1 MITGHSLRRGIIGAG
16 LLLFALVCRSA
27 TTEQADSAGVIYQL
41 YKEFGWVAL
50 FAPDPKA
57 DHYLGAEITEQPEPV
72 LRHYFDK
79 ELSRLIVKEAACLRQ
94 HQGELC
100 NLEFVPL
107 YGSQDPAAEELR
119 ILPHAPDQVWV
130 EYTYPATREKITLK
144 YRLRHTAQGW
154 RITDI
159 VYPDA
164 NQLSLK
170 ALLSR

>member
-1 MITGHSLRRGIIGAG
+1 MAGHSLLRRIIGAG

-27 TTEQADSAGVIYQL
+27 STEQADSAGVVYLL

-57 DHYLGAEITEQPEPV
+57 EHYLGAEITDQPEPV

-79 ELSRLIVKEAACLRQ
+79 ELSRLIVKEAVCLRQ
-94 HQGELC
+94 HRGELC
-100 NLEFVPL
+100 NLEFEPL
-107 YGSQDPAAEELR
+107 YGSQDPAAEDLL
-119 ILPHAPDQVWV
+119 ILPHAADQIWV
-130 EYTYPATREKITLK
+130 EYTYPATRAKITIQ

-159 VYPDA
+159 VYPNA